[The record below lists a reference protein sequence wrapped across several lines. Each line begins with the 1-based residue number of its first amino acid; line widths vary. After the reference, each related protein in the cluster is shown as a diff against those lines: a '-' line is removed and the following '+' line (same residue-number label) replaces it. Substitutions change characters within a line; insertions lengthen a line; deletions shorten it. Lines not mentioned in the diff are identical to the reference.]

1 MWFLN
6 LHLLG
11 VLKQKI
17 KEYLADKADL
27 ADKIGIISQICEK
40 KIIKITNKK
49 RVGLLFFI
57 ILVF

>member
-27 ADKIGIISQICEK
+27 ADKISIISQICEK

-49 RVGLLFFI
+49 RVGLLFFT

>member
-27 ADKIGIISQICEK
+27 ADKISIISQICDR
-40 KIIKITNKK
+40 NKPIQNH
-49 RVGLLFFI
+49 LFKNERF
-57 ILVF
+57 VFFH

>member
-27 ADKIGIISQICEK
+27 ADKISIISQIFEK
-40 KIIKITNKK
+40 KSSKSLIKSEL
-49 RVGLLFFI
+49 VYYFSLF
-57 ILVF
+57 